1 MGYLHNQNTIS
12 TKVGPALLANYL
24 ALSCGGALGQ
34 DQGAHSIQSNSVLLN
49 YSKWR
54 QMEY

>member
-24 ALSCGGALGQ
+24 ACLVEGPWVKTKE
-34 DQGAHSIQSNSVLLN
+34 HIQFNQIQF
-49 YSKWR
+49 Y
-54 QMEY
+54 